1 MIKGFFKV
9 RRSEDKIALKLKGT
23 FNSENIQWIH
33 HALINRTFFRSQYI
47 ELDMSEAEDITRRSI
62 GMLFNALNT
71 LKERGVSVRV
81 TGTIKA
87 PFQLEGFS

>member
-9 RRSEDKIALKLKGT
+9 RRSEDKIALKLKGN
-23 FNSENIQWIH
+23 FNIENIQWIH

-62 GMLFNALNT
+62 SMLFNALNT
-71 LKERGVSVRV
+71 LKERGVSVSV
-81 TGTIKA
+81 TGTSKV
-87 PFQLEGFS
+87 PF

>member
-23 FNSENIQWIH
+23 FNAENIQWINH
-33 HALINRTFFRSQYI
+33 VLTNRTFFRSQYI
-47 ELDMSEAEDITRRSI
+47 ELDMSEAEDITRRSL

-81 TGTIKA
+81 IGTINL
-87 PFQLEGFS
+87 PF